1 MLIYAIRRLNLFII
15 TLLTL
20 SLISFNIVLL
30 NPKSNYADYSFT
42 YGWLHYLKNLI
53 QGNWGLSNKGL
64 SVLENIA
71 HVLPATLE
79 LCFLALI
86 TVIMIGIPLGTIAG
100 VRRGRA
106 MDTVISSIALLVF
119 STPIFWLAI
128 MFIMFFSLYLGL
140 LPVSG
145 QYNLLYKIPSQTG
158 FVFIDVLMSEHPN
171 KYDALTDAFLHY
183 LMPTLVLA
191 MGPMAELIKLVRDS
205 VASVIKQ
212 NFVKVAFTK
221 GLSKNEIIKRHVL
234 KNAIPP
240 IIPKFGIHISTMM
253 TFAIVTEYIFNWPG
267 IGTWLLDALADKDY
281 NAVQAGVMTIG
292 FIVLTANITADL
304 LGSAINPLTRKEWY
318 AFR

>member
-15 TLLTL
+15 TLLAL

-30 NPKSNYADYSFT
+30 NPQSHYSDYPFF
-42 YGWLHYLKNLI
+42 YGWLHYLRNLI
-53 QGNWGLSNKGL
+53 QGDWGLTNSGVP
-64 SVLENIA
+64 VLENIA
-71 HVLPATLE
+71 QVLPPTLE

-86 TVIMIGIPLGTIAG
+86 TAIVIGIPLGTIAG
-100 VRRGRA
+100 VKQGRA
-106 MDTVISSIALLVF
+106 VDTVISSIALLVF

-145 QYNLLYKIPSQTG
+145 QYNLLYQIPTHTG
-158 FVFIDVLMSEHPN
+158 FVFIDMLMSEHPN
-171 KYDALTDAFLHY
+171 KYNALSDAFLHY

-191 MGPMAELIKLVRDS
+191 MGPTAELIKLVRDS

-212 NFVKVAFTK
+212 NFVKVALTK
-221 GLSKNEIIKRHVL
+221 GLSKNEIIMRHVL

-253 TFAIVTEYIFNWPG
+253 TFAIITEYIFNWPG
-267 IGTWLLDALADKDY
+267 IGTWLLDALTDKDY
-281 NAVQAGVMTIG
+281 NSVQAGVMTIG
-292 FIVLTANITADL
+292 FIVLTANITAEL
-304 LGSAINPLTRKEWY
+304 LGAAINPLIRKEWY